1 MPALTPHASTDPEP
15 TRTTATDAGKPT
27 AAGAAGANLAI
38 IALAQQLADL
48 AASGQAS
55 TGCCLPT

>member
-27 AAGAAGANLAI
+27 AAAGANLAI